1 MESFKQIDVI
11 IPNLQWYLRQST
23 SKGIPPRCPFATV
36 KNCPRFYQSLSLL
49 GKAGSTAIPEKEDK
63 KLFKKWR
70 KSPLWP
76 ITDEQATS
84 ILGPKGSYKHFRN
97 FCPEVSYERFGLYAS
112 YLDEYADEIDIG
124 SAHSKLS
131 KIKAPP
137 EDWRWSWLN
146 IQPLHYSGCPLYS
159 ALLSLKIDSQNKH
172 EDIIEFKLNI
182 HGIGLNINALV
193 RKIKGWINV
202 KLFNVN

>member
-23 SKGIPPRCPFATV
+23 SKRIPPRCPFATV

-49 GKAGSTAIPEKEDK
+49 GKAGSTAIPEKENK
-63 KLFKKWR
+63 QLYKKWR

-84 ILGPKGSYKHFRN
+84 ILGPKGNKFFRN

-112 YLDEYADEIDIG
+112 YLDEYAGEIDIG

-159 ALLSLKIDSQNKH
+159 ALLSLKIDSQNEH
-172 EDIIEFKLNI
+172 EDIVEFKPNI

>member
-1 MESFKQIDVI
+1 MESFKQIDAI

-23 SKGIPPRCPFATV
+23 SKGISPRCPFATV

-70 KSPLWP
+70 KSSLWP

-84 ILGPKGSYKHFRN
+84 MLGPKDNKHFRN

-112 YLDEYADEIDIG
+112 RLDKYANEIDIG

-131 KIKAPP
+131 KIKALP

-146 IQPLHYSGCPLYS
+146 IQPLHYSECTLYS
-159 ALLSLKIDSQNKH
+159 ALLSLKIDSQNEH
-172 EDIIEFKLNI
+172 EDIIEIKPNI
-182 HGIGLNINALV
+182 YGIGLNINALV
-193 RKIKGWINV
+193 RIIKGWINI